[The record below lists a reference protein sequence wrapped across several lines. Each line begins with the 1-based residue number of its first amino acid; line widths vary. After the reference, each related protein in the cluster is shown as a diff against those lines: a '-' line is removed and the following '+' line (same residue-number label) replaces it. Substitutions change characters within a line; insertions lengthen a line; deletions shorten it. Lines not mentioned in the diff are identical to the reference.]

1 MCHARQAGHEQ
12 QSPGLLH
19 LIVRIPSSRNRKT
32 GSPKWASGF
41 LARQK
46 GFEPPTF
53 RLGGGRSIRLS
64 YWRMDMCIIRE
75 KRLAVKG
82 GSVRKKRK
90 MPLYR

>member
-1 MCHARQAGHEQ
+1 MLYPTE
-12 QSPGLLH
+12 LLTH
-19 LIVRIPSSRNRKT
+19 ITIFIWFSFFVGRS
-32 GSPKWASGF
+32 
-41 LARQK
+41 
-46 GFEPPTF
+46 TF

-90 MPLYR
+90 MPLYRWDFFRYNKLICYGYHTFLMEILI